1 MNDLKKLAKE
11 QKGSRIWLIVSSSGL
26 ALSVIAQAYLIVKIV
41 DLVFLQQALFEKIIP
56 LAVWLA
62 IALLARVGFTYFN
75 GWIGVKMATTMKR
88 KFREKLFEKFSS
100 NPLQASIAGQ
110 SGHKV
115 SVTMDSVDELD
126 SYFSKYAPQVIQSTI
141 VPLSILIVVAIQHF
155 PSAVIMMVTAP
166 FIPLFYAIIGIMTKK
181 KSEEQ
186 MDKMA
191 IFSGHFLDTL
201 QGLTTLKLFGRSNQ
215 KKESIEQSSLDFR
228 DATMEVLKVAFV
240 SSLMLELI
248 SMLSIGIIALEIGL
262 QLVVFENIT
271 FVPAFFILV
280 LAPEFYL
287 ALKDLGSAFHTGR
300 GSMGAANKVNEEL
313 QQDIQPVNWGNK
325 PLHHL
330 TEPPHIMLDHVGYQ
344 YEEDEFELH
353 PVTAEIPA
361 YKQIAIVGKTGA
373 GKTTLLH
380 LLAGLLPP
388 TSGELKVNDA
398 SLNEY
403 QEEEWLGQISYISQ
417 HPYIFSGTLAENIA
431 LGSKKDVTR
440 NEIEEAGQQAGI
452 SGFVN
457 GLAQG
462 YDTIVGE
469 GGRGLSGGEKQRVAL
484 ARAFLKKPS
493 FIIFDEPTTGLDL
506 FTEQILQK
514 SIQTLS
520 KQATMITVAH
530 RLHTIR
536 QADEI
541 WVMEQGTIVA
551 KGTHEELLQTTS
563 VYQDMVD
570 VQKRSVKL

>member
-506 FTEQILQK
+506 FTEQILQQ

-520 KQATMITVAH
+520 KQATMVTVAH

-570 VQKRSVKL
+570 VQKRSVTL

>member
-26 ALSVIAQAYLIVKIV
+26 ALSVIAQAYLIVRIV
-41 DLVFLQQALFEKIIP
+41 DFVFLQQASFEVIIP
-56 LAVWLA
+56 LAIWLA
-62 IALLARVGFTYFN
+62 IALLARVGFTYLN

-262 QLVVFENIT
+262 QLVVFETIT

-313 QQDIQPVNWGNK
+313 QQDIQPVHWGDK
-325 PLHHL
+325 TLRHL

-344 YEEDEFELH
+344 YEEDGFELL

-361 YKQIAIVGKTGA
+361 FKQIAIVGKTGA

-431 LGSKKDVTR
+431 LGSRKDVTR

-506 FTEQILQK
+506 FTEQILQQ

-563 VYQDMVD
+563 VYQDMVN
-570 VQKRSVKL
+570 VQKRSVTL